1 MNKNYT
7 ISVFETIKLI
17 NCIIFEHPVKMLAQQ
32 AEGLLLKKKTQQSH
46 NTHKTQ
52 YTYHNDSISTRHL
65 HFYIHTHKQRFP
77 GLGKVALSLLK
88 LMHMYYVQES
98 A

>member
-1 MNKNYT
+1 MYE
-7 ISVFETIKLI
+7 IIEVIK
-17 NCIIFEHPVKMLAQQ
+17 CIIFEQPVKMLALQ
-32 AEGLLLKKKTQQSH
+32 AEGLLWKKKTQSSH
-46 NTHKTQ
+46 NTLKTH

-77 GLGKVALSLLK
+77 GLGNVALSLQK
-88 LMHMYYVQES
+88 LMHMYYVQEP

>member
-17 NCIIFEHPVKMLAQQ
+17 NCIIFEQPVKMLAQQ

-46 NTHKTQ
+46 NTHKTP
-52 YTYHNDSISTRHL
+52 TTMI
-65 HFYIHTHKQRFP
+65 
-77 GLGKVALSLLK
+77 A
-88 LMHMYYVQES
+88 
-98 A
+98 